1 MVVQKTFE
9 QMLRYFDDF
18 VSQKSTVGILLWNE
32 FMVMHPADAAQFF
45 SMLDNDQVQQ
55 LFLAL
60 PLDKRV
66 SIFIKLL
73 DSLKIYV
80 LSFLDEHQRGLLLG
94 KLSIDELTDVFD
106 DLSDEA
112 LKEYLKLLH
121 KKDRQKVLSL
131 LKFDDDTAGGIME
144 TDVITLMQDFTIE
157 KAIKILQRLQPEHVF
172 YQTIYITDQENRLEG
187 YIRIEDLVLKNSK
200 LRLSAIVRKDFI
212 SISDDMDQQ
221 EVVNVM
227 THYETSLAPVV
238 DREGFFLGVITAET
252 LVDVVES
259 EAGEDIYKMSA
270 LTPMDRSYFETSF
283 FKIFYQRSFILVILL
298 LMQSITS
305 LIMKRYEA
313 SLVGFLIFFVTM
325 STSTGGN
332 TSSQTS
338 AIIIQG
344 LATGEIHDANMHK
357 FVYREIIMAFCL
369 ACVLGIVAFARMYF
383 TAGVYLLGSVA
394 ISIALALIVMVS
406 IMLGSCMPIVLK
418 KLKLDPANSAG
429 PILATVMDI
438 VGILI
443 YCVVTRAILF

>member
-9 QMLRYFDDF
+9 QILRYFDDF
-18 VSQKSTVGILLWNE
+18 VSQRSTVGILLWNE
-32 FMVMHPADAAQFF
+32 FMAMHPADAAQFF
-45 SMLDNDQVQQ
+45 SMLDNDQVEQ

-73 DSLKIYV
+73 DSLKIFV
-80 LSFLDEHQRGLLLG
+80 LSFLDEQQRGVLLS

-144 TDVITLMQDFTIE
+144 TDVITLMNDFTIE
-157 KAIKILQRLQPEHVF
+157 KSVKILQRLQPEHVF

-212 SISDDMDQQ
+212 SIPDDMDQQ

-227 THYETSLAPVV
+227 THYEASLAPVV
-238 DREGFFLGVITAET
+238 DHEGFFLGVITAET
-252 LVDVVES
+252 LVDVVED
-259 EAGEDIYKMSA
+259 EASEDIYKMSA

-305 LIMKRYEA
+305 LIMKQYETV
-313 SLVGFLIFFVTM
+313 LVGFLMFFATM
-325 STSTGGN
+325 STSTAGN
-332 TSSQTS
+332 TSSQS
-338 AIIIQG
+338 SGLIIQG
-344 LATGEIHDANMHK
+344 LATGEINDANVHK
-357 FVYREIIMAFCL
+357 FVYREIIMALCL
-369 ACVLGIVAFARMYF
+369 ASVLGVVAFTRMYF
-383 TAGVYLLGSVA
+383 MEKYFWGSFAV
-394 ISIALALIVMVS
+394 SIALALIVMVS
-406 IMLGSCMPIVLK
+406 VVLGSCMPILLK

-429 PILATVMDI
+429 PILATCMDI
-438 VGILI
+438 IGILI
-443 YCVVTRAILF
+443 YCLVTRAILF

>member
-18 VSQKSTVGILLWNE
+18 VSQGSTVGILLWNE
-32 FMVMHPADAAQFF
+32 FMTMHPADAAQFF
-45 SMLDNDQVQQ
+45 SMLDNDQVQE

-227 THYETSLAPVV
+227 THYEASLAPVV
-238 DREGFFLGVITAET
+238 DREGFFLGVITADT
-252 LVDVVES
+252 LVDVVED

-270 LTPMDRSYFETSF
+270 LTPMDRPYFETPF
-283 FKIFYQRSFILVILL
+283 FNIFYKRSFILVLL
-298 LMQSITS
+298 LLLQSITS
-305 LIMKRYEA
+305 LIMRQYEGI
-313 SLVGFLIFFVTM
+313 LIGFLMIFATM
-325 STSTGGN
+325 STSTAGN
-332 TSSQTS
+332 TSSQSS
-338 AIIIQG
+338 ALIIQG
-344 LATGEIHDANMHK
+344 LARGEINDANMHK
-357 FVYREIIMAFCL
+357 FVYREIKMAFCL
-369 ACVLGIVAFARMYF
+369 ASVLGIVAFARMYF
-383 TAGVYLLGSVA
+383 MEKNFWGSFAV
-394 ISIALALIVMVS
+394 SIALALIVMVS
-406 IMLGSCMPIVLK
+406 IIVGSCMPIVLK
-418 KLKLDPANSAG
+418 KLNFDPANSAG
-429 PILATVMDI
+429 PILATFMDI